1 MSKSQS
7 SRAEP
12 TFDKQAKEFI
22 VNFFDALNRSATIG
36 EQQSGL
42 RSKTENHILN
52 CYSLQF
58 NKHTER
64 LYKNSNWPAVEV
76 ILPLVNNGMLL
87 IAVNHMFFFWCICC
101 TTQSDLLT
109 THFLLLVIRSKIEQH
124 FFAVIFC
131 DFAMMWTKNKQ
142 MRILVYCMTLWE

>member
-1 MSKSQS
+1 MSKPQS

-22 VNFFDALNRSATIG
+22 VNFFDVLNRSATIG

-42 RSKTENHILN
+42 RSKTENQILN

-76 ILPLVNNGMLL
+76 ILPLVNNGMILL
-87 IAVNHMFFFWCICC
+87 DVNHTFFFG
-101 TTQSDLLT
+101 QQ
-109 THFLLLVIRSKIEQH
+109 F
-124 FFAVIFC
+124 
-131 DFAMMWTKNKQ
+131 
-142 MRILVYCMTLWE
+142 Y